1 MRAGLILLISCF
13 GLVAALPAHAGALE
27 DCERAATEAQARA
40 DAAATVYVDS
50 TWGRRKNGAA
60 RSLTDCHRAFAAKGY
75 RLVDIELM
83 TENSDVEG
91 FFASYVRAD

>member
-1 MRAGLILLISCF
+1 MRAGLILLISCV
-13 GLVAALPAHAGALE
+13 GLAAAAPARAGAFE
-27 DCERAATEAQARA
+27 DCERDATEAQAQGEWAR
-40 DAAATVYVDS
+40 TVFVDS

-75 RLVDIELM
+75 RLVDVELLI
-83 TENSDVEG
+83 ENSDVEG